1 MKGTRE
7 CLCGCSRLTIKVTL
21 FLQHFRCWAWQ
32 FHFRNYL
39 YSQKSITAFP
49 LFPYMIFCLYF
60 IKSSSSIQAWFQTI
74 GIQSGKILSKRD
86 CSFLSIKIS
95 FCVPTHFY
103 LSLLFQLLL
112 LIWSNGMTCRGDLD
126 ESYTW
131 RGCVLRAAHLTTSAL
146 LIIHQSPLAALDPDS
161 RPCHIKAKASY
172 SCCPP
177 LETQKE

>member
-86 CSFLSIKIS
+86 CSFLSIKAS
-95 FCVPTHFY
+95 FCVPTHF
-103 LSLLFQLLL
+103 LSQPAFSASPVD
-112 LIWSNGMTCRGDLD
+112 LIQWNDMQR
-126 ESYTW
+126 
-131 RGCVLRAAHLTTSAL
+131 RLRWKLHLKRVCA
-146 LIIHQSPLAALDPDS
+146 QSCTPY
-161 RPCHIKAKASY
+161 HI
-172 SCCPP
+172 CPP
-177 LETQKE
+177 HYPPKSSCSSGSSFQTLPY